1 MTEKERMNK
10 GLYYNS
16 CDKEILLDRY
26 STNEKCVE
34 YNNTKPEEE
43 DNHQNIIKSII
54 KTNVLFLKIFI
65 VILSIILHLEIILF
79 LF

>member
-16 CDKEILLDRY
+16 CDKEILQDRY

-34 YNNTKPEEE
+34 YNSTKPSEEE
-43 DNHQNIIKSII
+43 
-54 KTNVLFLKIFI
+54 
-65 VILSIILHLEIILF
+65 
-79 LF
+79 